1 MRYDLG
7 RFRRPMRRSA
17 EGQLM
22 SLIGLG
28 DGSTLS
34 LDFTAMSSLDSR
46 FTFSRSTNPTPGASF
61 IGSNGLVQYAGTN
74 QPRFDYTTSGT
85 PRGLLIE
92 SSATN
97 LFVRSE
103 DFSATSWTIRGNV
116 TTTGNTSDVTD
127 PAGGNTATKVVTAS
141 SGSLIYC
148 SVAQPVAVTAN
159 TTYTMSFWIRGD
171 AGNQC
176 RAYAYQGGTPG
187 DLISQTTYTYSST
200 GWTRVQTQFTTGAG
214 HTGVYVYVCS
224 QNVTAAKTFYVWGAQ
239 LEAGSGASSYVFSGA
254 SQGQRAADVCTMSG
268 TNFSS
273 WFNIAAGTFLAIGER
288 AITSDFGRLLSA
300 NANNTTSAFDLGA
313 STTGRW
319 LITNTTSQADI
330 TAGTVSANTAFK
342 VAGAFANND
351 AQIAFNGTLGTA
363 DTSVSL
369 PTVSQLDIGADR
381 TAVYLNG
388 RIRSIKFWPT
398 RLPNA
403 TLQSITA

>member
-7 RFRRPMRRSA
+7 RFRRPMRRST
-17 EGQLM
+17 EGQLA

-46 FTFSRSTNPTPGASF
+46 FTFTRASTATYINSSGLVTTMAAASTNDPTKA
-61 IGSNGLVQYAGTN
+61 
-74 QPRFDYTTSGT
+74 RFDHDPTTLA

-92 SSATN
+92 GSVTN
-97 LFVRSE
+97 LVLQSDTLSTPPNWVANAVTRTNVSTVTPDGNTTATTCGLSHTGSGSFRS
-103 DFSATSWTIRGNV
+103 N
-116 TTTGNTSDVTD
+116 TTT
-127 PAGGNTATKVVTAS
+127 VTAS
-141 SGSLIYC
+141 TAYTFSFWAKNNGGSVALYRAYNVSGSADI
-148 SVAQPVAVTAN
+148 VAETS
-159 TTYTMSFWIRGD
+159 YF
-171 AGNQC
+171 
-176 RAYAYQGGTPG
+176 
-187 DLISQTTYTYSST
+187 SQINGST
-200 GWTRVQTQFTTGAG
+200 WTRVQFTFTTPVGC
-214 HTGVYVYVCS
+214 TSVYVYPLS
-224 QNVTAAKTFYVWGAQ
+224 QSSGTSNVLIWGAQ
-239 LEAGSGASSYVFSGA
+239 LEAGSGASSYVASGA

-273 WFNIAAGTFLAIGER
+273 WFNSTEGTFLATGER
-288 AITSDFGRLLSA
+288 AITSNFGRLLSA

-313 STTGRW
+313 STNGRW

-330 TAGTVSANTAFK
+330 TAGTVTANTAFK

-403 TLQSITA
+403 TLQSLTQ